1 MSTCKFNITEG
12 EKSPSRNILISSSS
26 PNPLSKW
33 CIYSRYL
40 LDWGFLFCGWS
51 PGKYQGTDV
60 SELNTTNQI
69 EQNHLIIFV
78 FLTKKKQF
86 PGSIFKMK
94 HLFFCVPAGTYGGR
108 DCSRDILQ
116 ISKKQRQNEE
126 PSASRVLQQ
135 QSEQPRMRSVWRW
148 PSLYYNSAPSSGE
161 TSFQE
166 PPSLQDYV
174 VAKRPL
180 VKTRL

>member
-1 MSTCKFNITEG
+1 MVYLFSLSFGLRIFVLRV
-12 EKSPSRNILISSSS
+12 KSWKISRDRRIRIKYNK
-26 PNPLSKW
+26 PKW
-33 CIYSRYL
+33 AKS
-40 LDWGFLFCGWS
+40 F
-51 PGKYQGTDV
+51 
-60 SELNTTNQI
+60 
-69 EQNHLIIFV
+69 NHLCFSY
-78 FLTKKKQF
+78 KKKQF
-86 PGSIFKMK
+86 PGRIFKMK
-94 HLFFCVPAGTYGGR
+94 HLFFVSAGTYSGC

-135 QSEQPRMRSVWRW
+135 QSEQPRMRSVWRL

-174 VAKRPL
+174 VAKRLL